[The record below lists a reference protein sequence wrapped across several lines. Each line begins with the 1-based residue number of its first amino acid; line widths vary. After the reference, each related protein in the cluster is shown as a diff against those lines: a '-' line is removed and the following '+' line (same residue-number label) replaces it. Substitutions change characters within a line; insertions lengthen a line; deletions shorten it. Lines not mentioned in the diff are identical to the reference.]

1 MGSPD
6 MTSISVSFEVRRQ
19 LNSMRALGNYKS
31 VDDLLQQLLKEY
43 RLNQISRDSDALQQ
57 ALGSINDIDVNVTIQ
72 RFGCIDIDVN
82 GLIAKLDLSPFQE

>member
-6 MTSISVSFEVRRQ
+6 MTSISVSFEARRQ

-31 VDDLLQQLLKEY
+31 VDDLLQHLLKEY

-57 ALGSINDIDVNVTIQ
+57 ALGSINDIDVN
-72 RFGCIDIDVN
+72 
-82 GLIAKLDLSPFQE
+82 GLVAKLNLSPFQE

>member
-1 MGSPD
+1 

-43 RLNQISRDSDALQQ
+43 RLNQISRDSDSLQQ
-57 ALGSINDIDVNVTIQ
+57 ALGSINDIDVN
-72 RFGCIDIDVN
+72 
-82 GLIAKLDLSPFQE
+82 GLIAKLELSPFQE

>member
-1 MGSPD
+1 
-6 MTSISVSFEVRRQ
+6 MTSISVSFEARRQ

-31 VDDLLQQLLKEY
+31 VDDLLQHLLKEY

-57 ALGSINDIDVNVTIQ
+57 ALGSINDIDVN
-72 RFGCIDIDVN
+72 

>member
-6 MTSISVSFEVRRQ
+6 MTSISVSFEARRQ

-31 VDDLLQQLLKEY
+31 VDDLLQHLLKEY

-57 ALGSINDIDVNVTIQ
+57 ALGSINDIDVN
-72 RFGCIDIDVN
+72 

>member
-31 VDDLLQQLLKEY
+31 VDDFLQQLLKEY

-57 ALGSINDIDVNVTIQ
+57 ALESIN
-72 RFGCIDIDVN
+72 DIDVN
-82 GLIAKLDLSPFQE
+82 GLIAKLELSPFQE

>member
-31 VDDLLQQLLKEY
+31 VDEFLQQLLKEH

-57 ALGSINDIDVNVTIQ
+57 ALGSMDDIDVS
-72 RFGCIDIDVN
+72 
-82 GLIAKLDLSPFQE
+82 GLIAKLELSPFQE

>member
-1 MGSPD
+1 MGSPH

-31 VDDLLQQLLKEY
+31 VDDLLQHLLKEY

-57 ALGSINDIDVNVTIQ
+57 ALGSMTLMSM
-72 RFGCIDIDVN
+72 G
-82 GLIAKLDLSPFQE
+82 

>member
-43 RLNQISRDSDALQQ
+43 RLNQISRDSDSLQQ
-57 ALGSINDIDVNVTIQ
+57 ALGSINDIDVN
-72 RFGCIDIDVN
+72 
-82 GLIAKLDLSPFQE
+82 GLIAKLELSPFQE